1 MGGAEGS
8 EGLEG
13 KGQQLPDHAKKR
25 ASELSSEGQAG
36 CFERFYLF
44 IFRQR
49 GREGEREGERH
60 QCDREKHQSVASHMC
75 PNWEEPTTQ
84 VYVPTRN

>member
-49 GREGEREGERH
+49 GREGEREGEEHQHCGCLSHTPHLGPGLQLRH
-60 QCDREKHQSVASHMC
+60 
-75 PNWEEPTTQ
+75 
-84 VYVPTRN
+84 VP